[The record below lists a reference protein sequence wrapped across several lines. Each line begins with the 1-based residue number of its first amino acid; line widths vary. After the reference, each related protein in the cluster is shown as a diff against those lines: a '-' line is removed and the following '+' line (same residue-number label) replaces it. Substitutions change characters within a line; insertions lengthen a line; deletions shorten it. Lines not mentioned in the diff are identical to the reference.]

1 MRRRRLIGGSMP
13 RSLVFALGG
22 SWRSEIAARAA
33 AFFPRASLSNEV
45 VSQARFS
52 LNVTEAACAAE
63 CSTVNT
69 SDSFATCCRSWGQ
82 KSLGMQLPFVNVN
95 IMKGPF

>member
-33 AFFPRASLSNEV
+33 AFFPRASLSSEV
-45 VSQARFS
+45 VSRARFS
-52 LNVTEAACAAE
+52 L
-63 CSTVNT
+63 
-69 SDSFATCCRSWGQ
+69 
-82 KSLGMQLPFVNVN
+82 KH
-95 IMKGPF
+95 